1 MCFKVHVVQPG
12 MVILADA
19 LDPNKKGVGAAQGS
33 CLGDYMAVAIERC
46 NGATDFGATCFF
58 SLCHTCFSHGF
69 FLGVDTLKPEKNNGM
84 AKHQVLHTIQL
95 HLIGL
100 TGQVQISFGLGL
112 SLYCGIASLSG
123 HLQYGTS
130 NWNPSNFS

>member
-46 NGATDFGATCFF
+46 NDATYLVQHVFFFTLVFCPESLFG
-58 SLCHTCFSHGF
+58 
-69 FLGVDTLKPEKNNGM
+69 LKPKNQWQ
-84 AKHQVLHTIQL
+84 AFKLH
-95 HLIGL
+95 L

-112 SLYCGIASLSG
+112 SLYCGIASLFG
-123 HLQYGTS
+123 YLQYGTS

>member
-46 NGATDFGATCFF
+46 NGATDFAATCGSFVTPVFHTFF
-58 SLCHTCFSHGF
+58 
-69 FLGVDTLKPEKNNGM
+69 
-84 AKHQVLHTIQL
+84 
-95 HLIGL
+95 
-100 TGQVQISFGLGL
+100 FGG
-112 SLYCGIASLSG
+112 
-123 HLQYGTS
+123 
-130 NWNPSNFS
+130 

>member
-46 NGATDFGATCFF
+46 NGCNRFWCNMCFF
-58 SLCHTCFSHGF
+58 FRCFFWG
-69 FLGVDTLKPEKNNGM
+69 
-84 AKHQVLHTIQL
+84 
-95 HLIGL
+95 
-100 TGQVQISFGLGL
+100 
-112 SLYCGIASLSG
+112 
-123 HLQYGTS
+123 
-130 NWNPSNFS
+130 

>member
-1 MCFKVHVVQPG
+1 

-33 CLGDYMAVAIERC
+33 CLGDYMAVAIERW
-46 NGATDFGATCFF
+46 NGATDFAATCFF
-58 SLCHTCFSHGF
+58 FMSHLFFTRF

-95 HLIGL
+95 HLTGL

-123 HLQYGTS
+123 LLQYGTS
-130 NWNPSNFS
+130 NWHPSNFS